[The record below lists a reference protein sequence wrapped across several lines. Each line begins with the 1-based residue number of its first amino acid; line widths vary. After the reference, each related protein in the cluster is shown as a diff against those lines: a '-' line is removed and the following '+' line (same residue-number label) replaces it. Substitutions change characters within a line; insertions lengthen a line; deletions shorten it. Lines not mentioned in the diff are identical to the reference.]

1 MKIAVLN
8 DTHCGCRSSSDI
20 FIEYQER
27 FYSEVFFPYL
37 REHGIKNIIHL
48 GDYYEDRKRINV
60 KAMYSN
66 RKHFLDVLKSEGIS
80 MDIIPG
86 NHDVFYKSTNDM
98 CTLKELLGYYTN
110 NVNIVMKPQVLDY
123 DGLKIGLLPWINP
136 QNYEDSMKFLK
147 SCDAEWIGAHLEL
160 NGFEMMRGVVNSHG
174 MDIKPFERFD
184 KVLTGHFHT
193 KSSKGNIH
201 YLGSQMEFTWAD
213 AEDPKYFHVIDT
225 DKKDFTSVRNP
236 LTIFQKLTYT
246 DDVDVER
253 FDFSE
258 VENKFVK
265 LIVTSRKDSKRFDKF
280 VHDLERCGVHELKIA
295 DSFDEFRGSNVTE
308 GEEVSVT
315 VEDTPKL
322 LDAYVDSV
330 DTDLDKDKMKVI
342 MRELY
347 VEASSQEV
355 V

>member
-27 FYSEVFFPYL
+27 FYTEVFFPYL
-37 REHGIKNIIHL
+37 KKHGIKNIIHL

-60 KAMYSN
+60 KAMNAN

-86 NHDVFYKSTNDM
+86 NHDVFYKSTNEM

-110 NVNIVMKPQVLDY
+110 NVNIVMKPQVLEY
-123 DGLKIGLLPWINP
+123 DGLSIGLLPWIN
-136 QNYEDSMKFLK
+136 QENTEESMKFLANCK
-147 SCDAEWIGAHLEL
+147 ADWIAGHLEL
-160 NGFEMMRGVVNSHG
+160 TGFEMMKGVLNSHG
-174 MDIKPFERFD
+174 MDPKPFDRFD
-184 KVLTGHFHT
+184 TVLSGHFHT

-213 AEDPKYFHVIDT
+213 ADDPKYFHVIDT
-225 DKKDFTSVRNP
+225 DKKDFTPVRNP

-246 DDVDVER
+246 DELDTKGFDYTDVYK
-253 FDFSE
+253 
-258 VENKFVK
+258 KFVK
-265 LIVTSRKDSKRFDKF
+265 LIVTSRKDSKKFDQF
-280 VHDLERCGVHELKIA
+280 VDKLENSGIHELKIA
-295 DSFDEFRGSNVTE
+295 DSFDEFRGSNVDDE
-308 GEEVSVT
+308 DVSVT

-330 DTDLDKDKMKVI
+330 ETDLDKDKMKVM

-347 VEASSQEV
+347 VEASNQEV